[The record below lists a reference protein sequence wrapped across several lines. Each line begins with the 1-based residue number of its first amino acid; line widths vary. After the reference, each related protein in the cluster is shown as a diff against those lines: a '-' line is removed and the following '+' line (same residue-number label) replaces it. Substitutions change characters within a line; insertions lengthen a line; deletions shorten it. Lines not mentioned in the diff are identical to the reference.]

1 MKANKKSKLPLS
13 LLLVATLCLVPGTPL
28 SGQKIRLTRPDEPDR
43 AQPAADKAGSS
54 PTDLATEKV
63 ERAKEADAAELE
75 ERKSGFRI
83 PKPFFFN
90 MYVRASAQDD
100 FGYNSPTLGW
110 SPFYGRLMNE
120 TPWLMAD
127 FGYHVVRPES
137 PGAPRATLFMR
148 IEGGSYRA
156 NDAGFG
162 SLSNYNVNHIWLETE
177 NVLAKTLVTQTGNL
191 WYNMGYIGI
200 FDNFTAQVFYETIG
214 FRAGQRTKL
223 FEYLLGVGDS
233 GWALYRNRK
242 YDGWEGHQY
251 SVIPTVGG
259 LLKVNLYELDAL
271 KSFSNRF
278 LPNWQVGASF
288 QLMWERAN
296 ETMRGA
302 PYQTPNIAYA
312 DVMRGEAFKKF
323 MLENPGN
330 SDFFPWAQPHPAH
343 FWRYTGW
350 TGFGGPE
357 IGPFKLYWNDL
368 SVRFEKKAPQI
379 AVRET
384 YDNESKDIYI
394 TAFTDERYDFSL
406 YDEMQL
412 RLLPNHFDLN
422 LGFAFGKSWDKDNQ
436 IRPDDYNSTRYSIV
450 LRPIWYITEHLH
462 YLVELV
468 YSKEKSLIGNRYRE
482 HFNSIKSNTQGIPDS
497 EGLEWGDTDTKYT
510 YQIKTGFTINPAGR
524 GIYSRPV
531 IRLLYGA
538 QHSNVHAAFGNSFE
552 ESLNRRNQFNLNR
565 DIHWHHMVRV
575 EFEHWFSVSGWEEG
589 YIPPLAQQTQRLSQT
604 HKGVE
609 IDPTKPKKYDIYTT
623 LWGGWMFQF
632 GPLTTGLAN
641 RLLIDPDGCLGLVKG
656 QCSIDYR
663 TGGVSGGAHV
673 RVRAGRLE
681 YTGGFWYL
689 PVYQASIFRITGN
702 AETMVSFFMAS
713 AGVRYFPEF
722 LPGMLKGLFAGVELG
737 YGIPLIQNSVAGKP
751 KSLDLGTYIAG
762 VISFGLQHRLAPSVS
777 IEAGTQI
784 VAMPT
789 RYLLLGAMPYVGA
802 SYHL

>member
-1 MKANKKSKLPLS
+1 MQKVSLYTVLPL
-13 LLLVATLCLVPGTPL
+13 VASSVIVWAQAQEG
-28 SGQKIRLTRPDEPDR
+28 KIRLDRPQPAAASETP
-43 AQPAADKAGSS
+43 AQPAATAQTKAD
-54 PTDLATEKV
+54 TAEK
-63 ERAKEADAAELE
+63 KPGLAELE
-75 ERKSGFRI
+75 ELKSGFKI

-100 FGYNSPTLGW
+100 FGYNAPTLGW

-127 FGYHVVRPES
+127 FGYHVVRPET

-148 IEGGSYRA
+148 IEGGSYRGY
-156 NDAGFG
+156 NMGNG
-162 SLSNYNVNHIWLETE
+162 SLSNFSINHVWLETE
-177 NVLAKTLVTQTGNL
+177 NVLFKTLVTQTGNL

-200 FDNFTAQVFYETIG
+200 FDNFTAQVFYDTVG

-223 FEYLLGVGDS
+223 FEYFLGAGDS
-233 GWALYRNRK
+233 GWSLYRNRS

-251 SVIPTVGG
+251 AVIPTVGG
-259 LLKVNLYELDAL
+259 LVKLNLYELEAL
-271 KSFSNRF
+271 KSFSNKFMPR
-278 LPNWQVGASF
+278 WQVGASF
-288 QLMWERAN
+288 QMMWERAN

-302 PYQTPNIAYA
+302 PYQTPNVAYA

-330 SDFFPWAQPHPAH
+330 SDFFPWAQPHPTNY
-343 FWRYTGW
+343 WRYTGW
-350 TGFGGPE
+350 TGFSGPDL
-357 IGPFKLYWNDL
+357 GPIKIYWNDL

-394 TAFTDERYDFSL
+394 AAFTDERYELSL
-406 YDEMQL
+406 YDEIQL

-422 LGFAFGKSWDKDNQ
+422 AGFGFGKSWDNDNKL
-436 IRPDDYNSTRYSIV
+436 RPDDYNSTRYSFVI
-450 LRPIWYITEHLH
+450 RPMWYITEHLH

-468 YSKEKSLIGNRYRE
+468 YAREKSNIGNRYRE

-497 EGLEWGDTDTKYT
+497 EGLEWGDTDTKHT

-531 IRLLYGA
+531 IRLLYGV
-538 QHSNVHAAFGNSFE
+538 QHSNVQAAFGNSFE

-589 YIPPLAQQTQRLSQT
+589 YTPPLAQQTERLSQV

-609 IDPTKPKKYDIYTT
+609 IDPTKPKRYDIYTT
-623 LWGGWMFQF
+623 IWGGWMFQF
-632 GPLTTGLAN
+632 GPLTTGLAD
-641 RLLIDPDGCLGLVKG
+641 RLVSDPDGCLGLTSR
-656 QCSIDYR
+656 QCVINYNS
-663 TGGVSGGAHV
+663 GGVSGGAHV
-673 RVRAGRLE
+673 RVRSGNIE
-681 YTGGFWYL
+681 YTGGLWYL
-689 PVYQASIFRITGN
+689 PVYSASIFRSTGN
-702 AETMVSFFMAS
+702 AESVVSFFMAS
-713 AGVRYFPEF
+713 AGFRYFPEF
-722 LPGMLKGLFAGVELG
+722 LPEALRGIFAGVEVG
-737 YGIPLIQNSVAGKP
+737 YGIPLIQNSVAGSP
-751 KSLDLGTYIAG
+751 KSLDLGTYITGAL
-762 VISFGLQHRLAPSVS
+762 SFGYQYRLGSSVS
-777 IEAGTQI
+777 IEAGTQVI
-784 VAMPT
+784 VMPT
-789 RYLLLGAMPYVGA
+789 KNVMLGAMPYVGA